1 MITSPMHGT
10 HRHTEEFP
18 VVQRTGIRLFRS
30 IGHVGMGTMAD
41 VGERVY
47 FLRDVLRAFATEWR
61 TYLPLTAAQMR
72 RIGVDSLPL
81 TAIVA
86 AFIGSVIA
94 LQTRYQLF
102 PGVQLSVVGLISRQM
117 IILEL
122 GPLLTGLV
130 LTGRVGARMTAE
142 IGTMRVTEQ
151 IDALETLSYD
161 PVAYLVVPRVIAAT
175 LMLPLLVIFA
185 NAIGV
190 TTAGFTALTATD
202 VSWQQFSEGL
212 RMSYT
217 FFQIAYSL
225 IKATIFGTAIAF
237 LCSFEGYVT
246 DVGAEGVGRST
257 AKAVVI
263 TSVAILVLDALTASL
278 LANQLQG

>member
-1 MITSPMHGT
+1 
-10 HRHTEEFP
+10 
-18 VVQRTGIRLFRS
+18 
-30 IGHVGMGTMAD
+30 A
-41 VGERVY
+41 
-47 FLRDVLRAFATEWR
+47 
-61 TYLPLTAAQMR
+61 
-72 RIGVDSLPL
+72 GV
-81 TAIVA
+81 
-86 AFIGSVIA
+86 FNVICD
-94 LQTRYQLF
+94 QN
-102 PGVQLSVVGLISRQM
+102 
-117 IILEL
+117 EL

-161 PVAYLVVPRVIAAT
+161 PVAYLIVPRFIAAT

-185 NAIGV
+185 NAVGV
-190 TTAGFTALTATD
+190 TMAGFTSLTATD

-225 IKATIFGTAIAF
+225 IKATIFGAAIAF
-237 LCSFEGYVT
+237 LCSYEGFVT

-257 AKAVVI
+257 AKAVVV

>member
-1 MITSPMHGT
+1 MSSAPMYGS
-10 HRHTEEFP
+10 HRPTEEFP
-18 VVQRTGIRLFRS
+18 VFQRTTIFFLRRMAWVGVGIFGG
-30 IGHVGMGTMAD
+30 IGS
-41 VGERVY
+41 RVY
-47 FLRDVLRAFATEWR
+47 FARDTIRALFGEVR
-61 TYLPLTAAQMR
+61 TYLPLTMAQMR
-72 RIGVDSLPL
+72 AIGVDSLPL

-161 PVAYLVVPRVIAAT
+161 PVAYLVVPRVIAGT

-185 NAIGV
+185 DGV
-190 TTAGFTALTATD
+190 GVIVAGLTASLATD
-202 VSWQQFSEGL
+202 ITWQQFSEGL
-212 RMSYT
+212 RES
-217 FFQIAYSL
+217 FNLFQIAYSL
-225 IKATIFGTAIAF
+225 IKATIFGLAISF
-237 LCSFEGYVT
+237 LCAYEGYET
-246 DVGAEGVGRST
+246 DVGAEGVGRAT
-257 AKAVVI
+257 AKAVVV
-263 TSVAILVLDALTASL
+263 TSVQILVLDAVIAAL
-278 LANQLQG
+278 LAPQLQG